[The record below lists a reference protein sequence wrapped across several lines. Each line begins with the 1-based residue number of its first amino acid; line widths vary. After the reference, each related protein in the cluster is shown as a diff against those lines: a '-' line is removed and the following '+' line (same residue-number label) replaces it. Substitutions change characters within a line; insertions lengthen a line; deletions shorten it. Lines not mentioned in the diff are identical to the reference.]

1 MDDRPPLD
9 TPLQQFLDR
18 TLLDHSYLYI
28 DVWSL
33 VHLASGLILGLV
45 LIRYMRAVY
54 ALATAVTLIL
64 AYEVIELALNDI
76 LFVPETPVD
85 TIWDVIVGFA
95 GAFLAMRL
103 TWKWKGQQHK
113 KHHEEESR
121 PET

>member
-9 TPLQQFLDR
+9 TPLQQFFDR
-18 TLLDHSYLYI
+18 TLFDHAYLYI

-54 ALATAVTLIL
+54 ALATAITLIL
-64 AYEVIELALNDI
+64 AYEVIELALVGV

-103 TWKWKGQQHK
+103 TWKRKGHK
-113 KHHEEESR
+113 HPASK
-121 PET
+121 TT

>member
-1 MDDRPPLD
+1 MDDRPALD
-9 TPLQQFLDR
+9 SPLQQFLDR
-18 TLLDHSYLYI
+18 TLFDHSYLYI
-28 DVWSL
+28 DIWSL

-54 ALATAVTLIL
+54 SLATAIALIL

-85 TIWDVIVGFA
+85 TIWDVIVGFV

-103 TWKWKGQQHK
+103 TWKQKGQQK
-113 KHHEEESR
+113 KHHEEPRVEV
-121 PET
+121 

>member
-33 VHLASGLILGLV
+33 VHITSGLILGLV

-54 ALATAVTLIL
+54 ALATAVALIL
-64 AYEVIELALNDI
+64 AYEVIELALVDV

-85 TIWDVIVGFA
+85 TIWDVIVGFV

-103 TWKWKGQQHK
+103 TWKQKGR
-113 KHHEEESR
+113 KHPASK
-121 PET
+121 TT